1 MIADEVA
8 DVSNKEQLSIVLQ
21 YIDGAIMT
29 VREDLVGFFECE
41 TRLLGPTKSRV
52 NSRRIAANT
61 NLIMEQANGKFG

>member
-41 TRLLGPTKSRV
+41 TRLLGHDLSNKIKS
-52 NSRRIAANT
+52 
-61 NLIMEQANGKFG
+61 K